1 MPLQRLRHAIEQN
14 RPLPQ
19 LPLCGL
25 WHTSHWPG
33 TPLGCRLT
41 RLSLLSLGAGAGGDG
56 RRVGAGRGACRG
68 LSGMS
73 WLLVVLLLR
82 LEAPVRT

>member
-25 WHTSHWPG
+25 WQTSHKPG
-33 TPLGCRLT
+33 TPLGCRLVG
-41 RLSLLSLGAGAGGDG
+41 RWFSSLREGGGGSG
-56 RRVGAGRGACRG
+56 RRVGAGLDEVAWFAALDGNGARCVGGGRGPER
-68 LSGMS
+68 
-73 WLLVVLLLR
+73 
-82 LEAPVRT
+82 